1 MTGCYTNGNCF
12 NLTILVGCELSRQ
25 VPNNQVLASARR
37 RRRSAANEQSA
48 TGFFRRRLRF
58 EVLEDRHLLTAVMVT
73 TLADTVNFGDGLL
86 SLREAIFA
94 TNLVPGADTIDF
106 APALTAGGPATILL
120 TQSEL
125 KIIDSLTIAG
135 PGSNLLTIDAS
146 GNDPTPDQNY
156 GDGSRV
162 FHVDDGISG
171 ATINATISGLALTGG
186 DVADRGGAVLSCE
199 NLTLI
204 ASNVYDNSAN
214 NVDALASTFG
224 GGIDQDTGSLTV
236 SNCVIDNNSADFGGG
251 IYLND
256 GHFTAAE
263 TLIVRNGALSGA
275 GFYNNNGEAE
285 ISRSEISDNSAPAAL
300 SLGGGIY
307 TSGNLSLADTT
318 ISGNSA
324 DFGGGVFSRTASGGL
339 ESTTISNS
347 TISGNTAIERGGGIR
362 NAYGLTVIEHS
373 TITGNVA
380 PAGEGSGVAS
390 RGYDTTQTIVR
401 STIIAGNANGDVDF
415 VTGGVN
421 TFQSGGYNL
430 IGVGTAASAF
440 HEALDQTGVADPRLG
455 PLTDNG
461 GFELPD
467 GTRILTHAPL
477 PGSPAIDAGDASVIT
492 GQNDLPL
499 FDERGT
505 PFSRTFGGRIDIGA
519 LESQPNPLAGDYNFN
534 GVVDAADY
542 TIWRG
547 TLGATN
553 DLRADGD
560 GNGVIDSGDFDFWRA
575 HFGGVLAGS
584 GAGSPRLNNTGR
596 TGPLSAVRA
605 QSNLL
610 ALSIQST
617 GIISPRQNNA
627 DLLTLRLAPMS
638 SRDRN
643 QFPCLASYPEIQ
655 TPRLDSTA
663 GSPALDQSPGEL
675 AKSSLAAVDEV
686 FAALCEFEPRLG

>member
-1 MTGCYTNGNCF
+1 
-12 NLTILVGCELSRQ
+12 LSRQ

-37 RRRSAANEQSA
+37 RRGSAGNERSA

-58 EVLEDRHLLTAVMVT
+58 EALEDRHLLAVVTVT
-73 TLADTVNFGDGLL
+73 TLADTINFGDGLL

-106 APALTAGGPATILL
+106 APALTAGGTATILL
-120 TQSEL
+120 TQGEL
-125 KIIDSLTIAG
+125 KITDSLTIAG
-135 PGSNLLTIDAS
+135 PGANLLTIDAS
-146 GNDPTPDQNY
+146 GNDLTPEQNY

-162 FHVDDGISG
+162 FHIDDGISG

-186 DVADRGGAVLSCE
+186 DVADRGGAILSRE

-214 NVDALASTFG
+214 NDDALASTFG
-224 GGIDQDTGSLTV
+224 GGIDHGTGSLTV

-251 IYLND
+251 IYLDD
-256 GHFTAAE
+256 GQLSAAG

-440 HEALDQTGVADPRLG
+440 HEALDQTGVADPLLG
-455 PLTDNG
+455 PLVNNG
-461 GFELPD
+461 GFTLPD
-467 GTRILTHAPL
+467 GRHILTHALL
-477 PGSPAIDAGDASVIT
+477 PESPAIDAGDSNAAA
-492 GQNDLPL
+492 GEDGLPN

-505 PFSRTFGGRIDIGA
+505 PFGRVVGGRIDIGA
-519 LESQPNPLAGDYNFN
+519 IESQPNPLPGDYNFN
-534 GVVDAADY
+534 GSVDVADY
-542 TIWRG
+542 SVWRD
-547 TLGATN
+547 TLGSMN

-560 GNGVIDSGDFDFWRA
+560 GSGVVDSGDFDFWRA

-584 GAGSPRLNNTGR
+584 GAGSPRPNNTGQS
-596 TGPLSAVRA
+596 GLLSAARA
-605 QSNLL
+605 QPNLP

-617 GIISPRQNNA
+617 AIAISSQGNA
-627 DLLTLRLAPMS
+627 DLLTQRLAPS
-638 SRDRN
+638 SSCDDN
-643 QFPCLASYPEIQ
+643 LSPCFASHPEIQ
-655 TPRLDSTA
+655 PRRIDSRA
-663 GSPALDQSPGEL
+663 GNSTLRRSPGEFTD
-675 AKSSLAAVDEV
+675 SSLAAVDEV